1 MLGRPGKNMSIDN
14 GPIAVSAPKM
24 MINNRELRC
33 LGCDCS
39 KVKPPLYL

>member
-24 MINNRELRC
+24 MINNRN
-33 LGCDCS
+33 CDVWVVIAP
-39 KVKPPLYL
+39 K